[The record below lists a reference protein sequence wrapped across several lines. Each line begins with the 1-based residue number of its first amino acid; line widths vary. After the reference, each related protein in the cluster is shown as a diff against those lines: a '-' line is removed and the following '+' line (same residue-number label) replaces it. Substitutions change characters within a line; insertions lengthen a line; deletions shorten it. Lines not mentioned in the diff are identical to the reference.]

1 MNRYILTIVSFTFFL
16 CSCRVIKP
24 DSPTTTPIPD
34 APPVT
39 QKESFASIPLELNLT
54 KLFTEA
60 NGSLDRTFSR
70 SDDPCEGVRYNV
82 TARRD
87 DLAFGLTGT
96 NLGVKTKLFYGARAE
111 FCAKCVFKKCVV
123 PKVSASC
130 GVDGDGERII
140 RIGINSNIKLLP
152 NYKLN
157 TVTTLTEFEPENRC
171 KVFIINFDITDR
183 ITEKAKPKFEELLG
197 KLDSK
202 IGELT
207 FRDKV
212 ENIWNKIQNP
222 FAINGIGFLK
232 INPQTLGLTGFNGEN
247 NKLFTKIELK
257 AFPSISNDATPS
269 TNPLPDLSTPQAQD
283 AFEIQ
288 FDLSANTDSLSKLL
302 TKNLSTTPI
311 KIGSKKFIITNC
323 EIKSIGNNKIS
334 AKINFKGTRKGYIYL
349 VGTPT
354 LDVSTQRFTFPDLD
368 FDAKTNSLLLNIAKW
383 ILSNKI
389 TELLRQKSKFNLLE
403 LLLKAKNDITTKLN
417 EPLGDNVIPKGELTE
432 LKINSLFPLKDKIL
446 LRTDLKGK
454 LGISITE

>member
-1 MNRYILTIVSFTFFL
+1 MKKYLLTAATFVFLL

-34 APPVT
+34 TPPVELK
-39 QKESFASIPLELNLT
+39 QSFATIPLELNLT
-54 KLFTEA
+54 NLFNEA
-60 NGSLDRTFSR
+60 NSSLDRTFSR
-70 SDDPCEGVRYNV
+70 SDNPCEGVRYNV
-82 TARRD
+82 NSRRD
-87 DLAFGLTGT
+87 DLLFGLTGT

-111 FCAKCVFKKCVV
+111 YCAKCAFKRCIV

-130 GVDGDGERII
+130 GVDGEGERII

-152 NYKLN
+152 TYKLN

-183 ITEKAKPKFEELLG
+183 IIEKAKPKFVELLG

-222 FAINGIGFLK
+222 FAINEIGFLK
-232 INPQTLGLTGFNGEN
+232 INPQMLGLSEFRGEN

-257 AFPSISNDATPS
+257 AFPSISSDATPS
-269 TNPLPDLSTPQAQD
+269 MNPLPDLSIPQTQD
-283 AFEIQ
+283 AFDIQ
-288 FDLSANTDSLSKLL
+288 FDLSMNIDSLSKILTNRLL
-302 TKNLSTTPI
+302 NNPI
-311 KIGSKKFIITNC
+311 KIGKKIFIITNC
-323 EIKSIGNNKIS
+323 RINSIGNNKIS
-334 AKINFKGTRKGYIYL
+334 TKIDFEGSRKGYIYL

-354 LDVSTQRFTFPDLD
+354 IDSLTQVFSFPDLN

-383 ILSNKI
+383 ILNNKI
-389 TELLRQKSKFNLLE
+389 TQVLREKSRFNLTE
-403 LLLKAKNDITTKLN
+403 RLLKVQNDITVKLN
-417 EPLGDNVIPKGELTE
+417 EPLGDNVVPRGELTE
-432 LKINSLFPLKDKIL
+432 LKVNSLFPLKDKIL

-454 LGISITE
+454 LSLTITE